1 MFVENL
7 RKSILEFNNSHK
19 IIQPTVE
26 TIFGTDDTRN
36 STNSLIDMLIAEV
49 APEEKEEVVVNV
61 QTGPLEEKIN
71 IVPHEEEEKEQEQN
85 PIDKFFNPI
94 KPKEE
99 KRQGGQYD
107 LDKHKYRIGQ
117 IEYRKLISKNKKHV
131 YTNPNGRTV
140 YEDANELMDKLE
152 SQKYKKKWSRLTPV
166 YKKDRVKE
174 YLQKLVSGNEL
185 DREKQEIVYKHLC
198 TMINTGLLTKKEDIE
213 YNDIEGYI
221 VNINKNHIELA

>member
-1 MFVENL
+1 MFIENL
-7 RKSILEFNNSHK
+7 RKSILEFNNSQVT
-19 IIQPTVE
+19 IQPTFK
-26 TIFGTDDTRN
+26 TIFDTKHTEN
-36 STNSLIDMLIAEV
+36 NTTSLIDMLIAEV
-49 APEEKEEVVVNV
+49 APEEKEQVVNV
-61 QTGPLEEKIN
+61 QTDPLEERIN
-71 IVPHEEEEKEQEQN
+71 IVPKEEEENIQEEQN
-85 PIDKFFNPI
+85 PIDKFFN
-94 KPKEE
+94 PKEE

-131 YTNPNGRTV
+131 YTNPNGKTI
-140 YEDANELMDKLE
+140 YEDANELMDRLE

-166 YKKDRVKE
+166 YKKDRVKD

-213 YNDIEGYI
+213 YNDSEGYI
-221 VNINKNHIELA
+221 VNINKNHIDLA

>member
-7 RKSILEFNNSHK
+7 RKSILEFNNSHI

-26 TIFGTDDTRN
+26 TIFGTDDTIN

-49 APEEKEEVVVNV
+49 APEEKEEVVNV
-61 QTGPLEEKIN
+61 QTCPLEERIN
-71 IVPHEEEEKEQEQN
+71 IVSQEEEEKEEEQN

-94 KPKEE
+94 VPKVKE
-99 KRQGGQYD
+99 RQGGQYD

-174 YLQKLVSGNEL
+174 YLQKLVLGNEL
-185 DREKQEIVYKHLC
+185 DREKEEIVYKHLC
-198 TMINTGLLTKKEDIE
+198 TMINTGLLSKKEDIE
-213 YNDIEGYI
+213 YNDSEGYI